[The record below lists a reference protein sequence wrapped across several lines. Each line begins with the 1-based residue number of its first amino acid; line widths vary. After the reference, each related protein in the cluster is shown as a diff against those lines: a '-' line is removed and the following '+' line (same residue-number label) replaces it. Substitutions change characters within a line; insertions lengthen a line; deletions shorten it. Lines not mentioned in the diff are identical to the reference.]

1 MGSRT
6 LTYTVLAALL
16 VVAVAVVAGSVA
28 KQRGAAGP
36 ADAMARAVD
45 QVVCP
50 VCGSLHLRGEMHE
63 ITLDIVGYAPDSTP
77 LLVCSE
83 GCEAL
88 AKQSPEVYNPVTATI
103 RAGDQRKGPHIHYVR
118 PNGSERAG
126 GAAD

>member
-36 ADAMARAVD
+36 AEAMARAAD

-50 VCGSLHLRGEMHE
+50 VCGSLHPRGEMHE
-63 ITLDIVGYAPDSTP
+63 ITLDIVGYAPDSSP
-77 LLVCSE
+77 VLVCSE
-83 GCEAL
+83 GCADL
-88 AKQSPEVYNPVTATI
+88 AKQNPERYTPVLAKIRQGTAEEQAP
-103 RAGDQRKGPHIHYVR
+103 AGD
-118 PNGSERAG
+118 
-126 GAAD
+126 

>member
-1 MGSRT
+1 MGSKA
-6 LTYTVLAALL
+6 LTYIVLAALL

-28 KQRGAAGP
+28 KQRAAAGP
-36 ADAMARAVD
+36 TGAIARAAD

-50 VCGSLHLRGEMHE
+50 VCGILHPRGEMHE

-88 AKQSPEVYNPVTATI
+88 AKQNPERYTPVLAKIRQGTAEEQAP
-103 RAGDQRKGPHIHYVR
+103 AGD
-118 PNGSERAG
+118 
-126 GAAD
+126 